1 MKYTMILVALFVSCV
16 TSLGEIER
24 KQLKKLERLVRIDAI
39 RESTDKRNH
48 DKKYEVLKIDYS
60 SEDTGLE
67 EVLIRVTVELTDK
80 DKNTYLVEEL
90 HGYGTF
96 PEDTYLGEGDW
107 ALRMPHGS
115 LERLKITGYAVENG
129 VLDGKE
135 FVPFNG
141 EYDDVK
147 TYEELTARTTTPFPG
162 ECKLG
167 GTISVDSN

>member
-1 MKYTMILVALFVSCV
+1 MKYMMIWVVLFASCV
-16 TSLGEIER
+16 MAMGEVS
-24 KQLKKLERLVRIDAI
+24 KDQLKDLERLVKIDGI
-39 RESTDKRNH
+39 HESTDKRNH
-48 DKKYEVLKIDYS
+48 DKKYAVLKIDYS

-90 HGYGTF
+90 GGYGTF
-96 PEDTYLGEGDW
+96 PDTYIGEGDW

-129 VLDGKE
+129 VLDGKR
-135 FVPFNG
+135 FVPFCG
-141 EYDDVK
+141 EYEDVK
-147 TYEELTARTTTPFPG
+147 TYDELIARTTTPFPG

-167 GTISVDSN
+167 GTISVDGN